1 MWRSPDKT
9 RSMLWCPGTR
19 RAAVSD
25 TMQDLCHCQLP
36 SKLSCKISV
45 PALSMPPSPYFSLST
60 NLADII
66 PHMSLTLKL
75 ILWILFFFP
84 PLQSKL
90 QHLNLKKGNVSKK
103 SGGIALQC
111 LLKTSVT
118 HPAASPDA
126 LHRRT
131 RPRDVSLCGV
141 TVISFCHLPVSREAK
156 SLPDSVKMLL
166 NYVFCLELKTATWSE
181 AGTLVTWP
189 KALSDL
195 VDVLFPLT
203 KGKQQAICSLFEWL
217 RLTEQRIICSD
228 ILNLGS

>member
-1 MWRSPDKT
+1 MSWHQACCSEWHHAGSVSLPAAKQAVLQNFSASP
-9 RSMLWCPGTR
+9 LHAP
-19 RAAVSD
+19 
-25 TMQDLCHCQLP
+25 
-36 SKLSCKISV
+36 
-45 PALSMPPSPYFSLST
+45 FSL
-60 NLADII
+60 LL
-66 PHMSLTLKL
+66 PQ
-75 ILWILFFFP
+75 LWSCWHNPTYEPDFETHPLNFAFFSP
-84 PLQSKL
+84 PQSKL

-118 HPAASPDA
+118 HPAASPEA

-131 RPRDVSLCGV
+131 RPTDVSLWGV

-195 VDVLFPLT
+195 VNVLFPLT